1 MNAQDQALPI
11 TDLQLLDGS
20 ADAAVAPQPGEV
32 KLDTPVVRGGQTIAS
47 VVVRKPRSGELRG
60 VSLVALL
67 QMDVVALQT
76 VLPRI
81 TVPTLTKPEVGALEP
96 SDLLQLGTEVS
107 NFLLP
112 KADRAPES
120 PTA

>member
-1 MNAQDQALPI
+1 MN
-11 TDLQLLDGS
+11 TDES
-20 ADAAVAPQPGEV
+20 TTAPTTTGEV
-32 KLDTPVVRGGQTIAS
+32 KLDTPLTRGNQVISKVG
-47 VVVRKPRSGELRG
+47 VRKPRSGELRG

-81 TVPTLTKPEVGALEP
+81 TVPTLTKPEVSALEP

-112 KADRAPES
+112 KADRAQEF

>member
-1 MNAQDQALPI
+1 MN
-11 TDLQLLDGS
+11 T
-20 ADAAVAPQPGEV
+20 ADATAKGLPSTTAPSGEV
-32 KLDTPVVRGGQTIAS
+32 TLDTPLTRGTQTIS
-47 VVVRKPRSGELRG
+47 KVSVRKPCSGELRG

-67 QMDVVALQT
+67 QMDVIALQT

-81 TVPTLTKPEVGALEP
+81 TVPTLTKPEVAALEP
-96 SDLLQLGTEVS
+96 SDLLQLGTEIS

-112 KADRAPES
+112 RADRAPEF

>member
-1 MNAQDQALPI
+1 MNTDETTTEGQLPS
-11 TDLQLLDGS
+11 TT
-20 ADAAVAPQPGEV
+20 AAAAPGEV
-32 KLDTPVVRGGQTIAS
+32 TLDTPLTRGNQTIS
-47 VVVRKPRSGELRG
+47 KVRLRKPSSGELRG

-81 TVPTLTKPEVGALEP
+81 TVPTLTKPEVSALEP

-112 KADRAPES
+112 RADRAPES
-120 PTA
+120 PIA

>member
-1 MNAQDQALPI
+1 MTPQDLTT
-11 TDLQLLDGS
+11 TDLQPTA
-20 ADAAVAPQPGEV
+20 ADPQPGEV
-32 KLDTPVVRGGQTIAS
+32 VLDTPLLRGAQTIARL
-47 VVVRKPRSGELRG
+47 VVRKPKSGELRG

-81 TVPTLTKPEVGALEP
+81 TIPPITKPEVAALEP

-112 KADRAPES
+112 KADRAPEY